1 MSKKKTLLEE
11 GTVRRFMKLAEMAP
25 LSTDFINEMYPPMA
39 DDDEAEEAV
48 PADAT
53 PAEADYDEAEFE
65 AGEEAGEEDAAD
77 EMDLELDMDDDP
89 MTDEAASGELT
100 LTDEEAEVFLKVA
113 DKVRAA
119 MEAEGGIEDLP
130 APDMGDED
138 VEVVDM
144 EMDAPEMGDDL
155 DVDVEEEEEVEL
167 QETGAKRTGASKGDK
182 GKDPKDPSAR
192 DYTDEGDR
200 EGDESETHKG
210 DKDYTTKKGTKLKHS
225 GKGRG
230 EKKGDKAYVNEDIV
244 NEIASRVAKRVLK
257 AKKK

>member
-39 DDDEAEEAV
+39 DDDDEAEEAV

-53 PAEADYDEAEFE
+53 PAEADYDEAEFDDGVV
-65 AGEEAGEEDAAD
+65 AGEKDAAD

-155 DVDVEEEEEVEL
+155 DVDVEEELEEVEL
-167 QETGAKRTGASKGDK
+167 EEDSKYGKGTGNIKSADRKKKGHYGPGQKKLATAKEEGEIDY
-182 GKDPKDPSAR
+182 DPK
-192 DYTDEGDR
+192 
-200 EGDESETHKG
+200 
-210 DKDYTTKKGTKLKHS
+210 KKK
-225 GKGRG
+225 
-230 EKKGDKAYVNEDIV
+230 VNEDIV

>member
-138 VEVVDM
+138 VEAVDM

-167 QETGAKRTGASKGDK
+167 EEDMPYTSKKEKPGADMRKGADKRGAE
-182 GKDPKDPSAR
+182 A
-192 DYTDEGDR
+192 
-200 EGDESETHKG
+200 
-210 DKDYTTKKGTKLKHS
+210 TKRKTS

-230 EKKGDKAYVNEDIV
+230 ERKGDDAFVNEELV

>member
-53 PAEADYDEAEFE
+53 PAEADYDEAEFKD
-65 AGEEAGEEDAAD
+65 GVVAGEEDAAD

-144 EMDAPEMGDDL
+144 EMDGDDL

-167 QETGAKRTGASKGDK
+167 EEDMPFTSKKQTPGADMRKGADKRGAE
-182 GKDPKDPSAR
+182 A
-192 DYTDEGDR
+192 
-200 EGDESETHKG
+200 
-210 DKDYTTKKGTKLKHS
+210 TKKKTS

-230 EKKGDKAYVNEDIV
+230 ERKGDDAFVYEELV